1 MKGVYALTEDIKK
14 EDEPIQTT
22 YETKKRDEKKENV
35 NIIKFDYE
43 KENAIRFNSTYC
55 FSLCLL

>member
-1 MKGVYALTEDIKK
+1 M
-14 EDEPIQTT
+14 
-22 YETKKRDEKKENV
+22 KKENV

>member
-1 MKGVYALTEDIKK
+1 MCFVEMINTEM
-14 EDEPIQTT
+14 
-22 YETKKRDEKKENV
+22 KKENV